1 MIGKVLTKFEK
12 NLSSGFFFPLKCF
25 PCKEFSIFPLCV
37 CICVYVC
44 MEAGKGRGG
53 GGDGS
58 PCVLMY
64 LCVYIFLLL

>member
-12 NLSSGFFFPLKCF
+12 NLSCGFFFPLKCF

-37 CICVYVC
+37 CVCVYVC
-44 MEAGKGRGG
+44 MEAGKGR